1 MPRRESDRGTTTKS
15 LMVDRPDPHEL
26 VEKPAD
32 VAVDAVSRIGVGCS
46 ELLDDVSGQAA
57 AGETIDQEGAE
68 FVELPVFPLRQIEE
82 HASPFRLCEFKLL
95 AQLVRPCHPSTL

>member
-57 AGETIDQEGAE
+57 AGEAIDHE
-68 FVELPVFPLRQIEE
+68 
-82 HASPFRLCEFKLL
+82 
-95 AQLVRPCHPSTL
+95 